1 MRAEKIIHI
10 VREAKDKFQVATKNV
25 AYETKGIINSEMLLF
40 FGISEYLKVRRIIE
54 SGRARGQS
62 TKITAEYFKD
72 EPIDIFS
79 IEKDKYTKDTLIALD
94 RLKKYKK
101 LHLLYGK
108 SEKIIPSL
116 TIKPCTILIDG
127 PKGDAAINLA
137 LQLVN
142 NKNIKAIFIH
152 DVHRDSPHRE
162 IIENIFTST
171 YFSDNEVFVE
181 FFQDLDKSC
190 WDQITKHP
198 KTRNWGP
205 YRRNSQKMKSYS
217 ATLGVIFNSEQPVE
231 QPAMNEFLDKSKKTE
246 KSLLKIAKIGKQ
258 RLKRLMHN
266 CFYFLPVKLKELQ
279 YSHDVSN

>member
-1 MRAEKIIHI
+1 MKPEEIIHI
-10 VREAKDKFQVATKNV
+10 AQEAKDKFQVATRNV
-25 AYETKGIINSEMLLF
+25 AYEAKGIINSEMLLF
-40 FGISEYLKVRRIIE
+40 LGISEHLKVRRIIE

-72 EPIDIFS
+72 EPTDIFS

-127 PKGDAAINLA
+127 PKGDDAINLA
-137 LQLVN
+137 LQLIN

-152 DVHRDSPHRE
+152 DVHQDSPHRE

-171 YFSDNEVFVE
+171 YFSDNNAFVE
-181 FFQDLDKSC
+181 SFQGLDKDC
-190 WDQITKHP
+190 WSQMAKYP
-198 KTRNWGP
+198 SSRNRGP
-205 YRRNSQKMKSYS
+205 YKRDSLTMKSYS
-217 ATLGVIFNSEQPVE
+217 STLGVIFNSQQPIRE
-231 QPAMNEFLDKSKKTE
+231 GAKNEFLNRSKIPEMLFIKV
-246 KSLLKIAKIGKQ
+246 AKFSKQ
-258 RLKRLMHN
+258 RLKSLIHN

-279 YSHDVSN
+279 YFRDVSN